1 MPAVPQAAPAVQSV
15 NVKWGAVRK
24 RAKARKG
31 DSGLLSVRLLLFFGT
46 LLVVGLL
53 LLASML
59 GGRFGA
65 LHQVTLDLVGPL
77 QSIVT
82 RTFGGIGSLKDD
94 YLALLDVREDNKR
107 LNALIDKYMLE
118 LAERREGYQKYKH
131 YEELLD
137 FKQKEGFGLVTAR
150 VVGKD
155 PAFWF
160 QTVIVDRGSS
170 DDVVEGM
177 VVLSP
182 SGVVGQVIHTSDN
195 FSKVLLA
202 NAPSSA
208 IDAMVQKNRVRGILK
223 GAGEKGYVLQ
233 YVLKN
238 ADVAEGDHIVTA
250 GIGGI
255 FPSGI
260 TLGRV
265 SAVRILERG
274 MFQEI
279 EVRPSVDFQKLEVV
293 FIDLTD
299 RKKVLDE
306 MYMEAERQGR

>member
-1 MPAVPQAAPAVQSV
+1 M
-15 NVKWGAVRK
+15 
-24 RAKARKG
+24 
-31 DSGLLSVRLLLFFGT
+31 RLLLLFGT

-77 QSIVT
+77 QGALTRSLSGIVA
-82 RTFGGIGSLKDD
+82 LKDD
-94 YLALLDVREDNKR
+94 YVALLDVREDNKR
-107 LNALIDKYMLE
+107 LNALVNKYMQE
-118 LAERREGYQKYKH
+118 LSERREGYQKYKH
-131 YEELLD
+131 YEELLG
-137 FKQKEGFGLVTAR
+137 FKKQEGFGLITSR

-155 PAFWF
+155 PALWF
-160 QTVIVDRGSS
+160 QTIIVDRGSE

-182 SGVVGQVIHTSDN
+182 SGVVGQVIHTSDK

-223 GAGEKGYVLQ
+223 GAGEAGYVLE

-238 ADVAEGDHIVTA
+238 ADVSEGDYIVTA

-255 FPSGI
+255 FPSG
-260 TLGRV
+260 TPLGQV
-265 SAVRILERG
+265 SAVRRKERG

-279 EVRPSVDFQKLEVV
+279 EVKPSVDFQKLEVV

-299 RKKVLDE
+299 RKKILRE
-306 MYMEAERQGR
+306 MYIEADR

>member
-1 MPAVPQAAPAVQSV
+1 M
-15 NVKWGAVRK
+15 RK
-24 RAKARKG
+24 RAKGRKG
-31 DSGLLSVRLLLFFGT
+31 VSGLLSVKLLLLFAT
-46 LLVVGLL
+46 LLIVGLL

-65 LHQVTLDLVGPL
+65 LHQITLDLVGPL
-77 QSIVT
+77 QGAASS
-82 RTFGGIGSLKDD
+82 TFSWCGDIKND
-94 YLALLDVREDNKR
+94 YIALLDVREDNKR
-107 LNALIDKYMLE
+107 LNKLVDKYMQE
-118 LAERREGYQKYKH
+118 LSERREGYQKYKH
-131 YEELLD
+131 YEELLE
-137 FKQKEGFGLVTAR
+137 FKQKAGFGLITGK

-160 QTVIVDRGSS
+160 QTIIVDRGAE

-182 SGVVGQVIHTSDN
+182 GGVVGQVIHTSSH

-223 GAGEKGYVLQ
+223 GAGEKGYVLR

-238 ADVAEGDHIVTA
+238 ADVSEGDHIVTA

-260 TLGRV
+260 SLGQV
-265 SAVRILERG
+265 AAVHIKERG

-279 EVRPSVDFQKLEVV
+279 EVKPSVDFQKLEVV

-299 RKKVLDE
+299 RKKVQSE
-306 MYMEAERQGR
+306 MYSETER

>member
-1 MPAVPQAAPAVQSV
+1 M
-15 NVKWGAVRK
+15 NVKWRSVRNLPKSRK
-24 RAKARKG
+24 RQ
-31 DSGLLSVRLLLFFGT
+31 SSLFSLRLLLFFGT

-59 GGRFGA
+59 GGGFGV
-65 LHQVTLDLVGPL
+65 LHQLTLDAVGPI

-82 RTFGGIGSLKDD
+82 RSLGGVASIKDD
-94 YLALLDVREDNKR
+94 YIALVNLSEDNKR
-107 LNALIDKYMLE
+107 LNALVEKYMQE
-118 LAERREGYQKYKH
+118 LSDRREAYQQYKH
-131 YEELLD
+131 YEELLE
-137 FKQKEGFGLVTAR
+137 FKKKEGFGLATAR

-155 PAFWF
+155 PALWF
-160 QTVIVDRGSS
+160 QTIIVDRGSE
-170 DDVVEGM
+170 DDVVDGM
-177 VVLSP
+177 VVLCP
-182 SGVVGQVIHTSDN
+182 SGVIGQVIHTSDK

-223 GAGEKGYVLQ
+223 GAGADGYVLE

-238 ADVAEGDHIVTA
+238 ADVSVGDYIVTA

-260 TLGRV
+260 PLGQV
-265 SAVRILERG
+265 SAVRMKERG

-279 EVRPSVDFQKLEVV
+279 QVKPSVDFQKLEVV
-293 FIDLTD
+293 FIELTD
-299 RKKVLDE
+299 RKKILRE
-306 MYMEAERQGR
+306 MYSGADR

>member
-1 MPAVPQAAPAVQSV
+1 MVWGSV
-15 NVKWGAVRK
+15 IK
-24 RAKARKG
+24 RVKARKG
-31 DSGLLSVRLLLFFGT
+31 QNGLLSVRLLLLFGT
-46 LLVVGLL
+46 LMVVGLL

-77 QSIVT
+77 QRLVT
-82 RTFGGIGSLKDD
+82 TSLSGVTALKDD
-94 YLALLDVREDNKR
+94 YIALLDVREDNKR
-107 LNALIDKYMLE
+107 LNALVEKYMQE
-118 LAERREGYQKYKH
+118 LSERREGYQKYKH
-131 YEELLD
+131 YEELLA
-137 FKQKEGFGLVTAR
+137 FKQQEGFGLITAR

-155 PAFWF
+155 PDFWF
-160 QTVIVDRGSS
+160 QTIVVDRGTE

-182 SGVVGQVIHTSDN
+182 RGVVGQVVHTSDN
-195 FSKVLLA
+195 FSKILLA
-202 NAPSSA
+202 NGPSSA

-223 GAGEKGYVLQ
+223 GAGEKGFVLQ

-238 ADVAEGDHIVTA
+238 ADVSEGDFIVTA

-260 TLGRV
+260 PLGQV

-279 EVRPSVDFQKLEVV
+279 EVEPSVDFQKLEVV

-306 MYMEAERQGR
+306 MYIETDR

>member
-1 MPAVPQAAPAVQSV
+1 M
-15 NVKWGAVRK
+15 RK
-24 RAKARKG
+24 RANARKRP
-31 DSGLLSVRLLLFFGT
+31 SGLFSVRLLFLFGT
-46 LLVVGLL
+46 LLIVGLL

-65 LHQVTLDLVGPL
+65 LHQITLDLVGPL
-77 QSIVT
+77 QSGVT
-82 RTFGGIGSLKDD
+82 GSLSWVSDLKND
-94 YLALLDVREDNKR
+94 YIALLDVRADNKR
-107 LNALIDKYMLE
+107 LNALVDKYMQE
-118 LAERREGYQKYKH
+118 LGERREGYQKYKH

-137 FKQKEGFGLVTAR
+137 FKEQQGFGLITGK

-160 QTVIVDRGSS
+160 QTIIVDRGAE
-170 DDVVEGM
+170 DDVLEGM

-182 SGVVGQVIHTSDN
+182 RGVVGQVIHTSN
-195 FSKVLLA
+195 KFSKVLLA

-223 GAGEKGYVLQ
+223 GAGEKGYILQ

-238 ADVAEGDHIVTA
+238 ADVSEGDEIVTA

-260 TLGRV
+260 SLGQV
-265 SAVRILERG
+265 SAVRIKERG

-279 EVRPSVDFQKLEVV
+279 EVAPSVDFQKLEVV

-299 RKKVLDE
+299 RKKVLRE
-306 MYMEAERQGR
+306 MFTENER